1 MVEAKR
7 ELGNMLPHNP
17 LTVAGA
23 LAELKKLKG
32 DKPWIQ
38 FELELLCKQYP
49 GNATFKT
56 ALEKITAKANPAT
69 PQPSPKAGKAT
80 AANKKEVK

>member
-1 MVEAKR
+1 MANATAQP
-7 ELGNMLPHNP
+7 GNLLPHNP
-17 LTVAGA
+17 LTAAGV
-23 LAELKKLKG
+23 LDELKKLRG

-49 GNATFKT
+49 SNTTFKM
-56 ALEKITAKANPAT
+56 ALDKITAKAKQANPTT
-69 PQPSPKAGKAT
+69 PPSPKGK